1 MCTYYSPIFLL
12 PPHDLVQLATY
23 AREVNYV
30 NVHILDAI
38 ASSYSL
44 PKVLRF
50 IAELSPNM
58 IVSLAGVETF
68 GEDMACLD
76 HIKETF
82 PEITHA
88 VFGYY
93 PSVFPE
99 ETLRKSKMDL
109 VLRCEPEEPL
119 SNYLAARVRGTDVDT
134 VPGLAGY
141 RGDGLIFSNQEQ
153 RVTCLD
159 GIPFP
164 DYGLVDVEKYEEA
177 FWGGPCGAILSA
189 RGCPFSCSYC
199 TSTYGRRLVVKSP
212 ETVVSEM
219 AHLKSGGIRFIRFL
233 DDTFTCDRRRVIDI
247 CKIILDTRL
256 QVSWSCLSRV
266 DTLEGEMLEWM
277 ARAGCKRVLVGI
289 ESYSQKVLDY
299 LNKRIDAHIIN
310 DQLFLIKQ
318 AGIESFG
325 FFMVGAPVE
334 GEEEF
339 QETLEGMLS
348 APLDFITVNSM
359 VPYAGTPF
367 FNQVEQEIRFS
378 LLPFCCEYKDA
389 NVPKTMRE
397 RRRHLYIRFYMRP
410 GILMRHFY
418 AIVAHPLR
426 ALKLLWLLTTR
437 PG

>member
-1 MCTYYSPIFLL
+1 MFLL

-23 AREVNYV
+23 VREINHV
-30 NVHILDAI
+30 NVHIVDAI
-38 ASSYSL
+38 ASGYSL
-44 PKVLRF
+44 QKVLTLVK
-50 IAELSPNM
+50 ELSPDM

-109 VLRCEPEEPL
+109 VLRCEPEESL
-119 SNYLAARVRGTDVDT
+119 SHYLTALARGAGVDA
-134 VPGLAGY
+134 VSGLAGWSEA
-141 RGDGLIFSNQEQ
+141 GLLFSNQEQ
-153 RVTCLD
+153 RIADLD
-159 GIPFP
+159 RIPFP
-164 DYGLVDVEKYEEA
+164 DYGLVDAGKYEEA
-177 FWGGPCGAILSA
+177 FFGGPCGAILSA
-189 RGCPFSCSYC
+189 RGCPFSCNYC
-199 TSTYGRRLVVKSP
+199 TSTYGKRLVVKSP

-247 CKIILDTRL
+247 CKRILDTRL

-277 ARAGCKRVLVGI
+277 ARAGCKRVLVGV

-299 LNKRIDAHIIN
+299 LNKRVDAHTIN
-310 DQLFLIKQ
+310 NQLFLIKQ

-339 QETLEGMLS
+339 RETLQGMLA

-367 FNQVEQEIRFS
+367 FRQVEKEIYFN
-378 LLPFCCEYKDA
+378 LLPFRCEYKDA
-389 NVPKTMRE
+389 NVPKTMQE